1 MSLVKI
7 TTLTPIHIG
16 NGNFLQNNTDFVAY
30 KSANDSYFSIIDP
43 QKVLDLIGIEHIAD
57 WVLAIENKR
66 NVIELVKQYDKYA
79 HPRNYAKR
87 IITNY
92 AHGIKSP
99 DTLKECIH
107 NGMGNP
113 YIPGSS
119 IKGAIR
125 TAILS
130 SLAKGK
136 PLEFKIKG
144 KNGKISAKSIEAD
157 FFGKDPNCDV
167 FRFLQIGD
175 AYFEKES
182 EIATRMINLNIR
194 KQENLQDR
202 SKSQLVEAIGAE
214 NTALF
219 QLKIANEYYSWVKSK
234 WNKEGMVGS
243 LPKDMESL
251 PLLFQAIN
259 GHTRILVK
267 SEIKYWNELSGK
279 GYNGAEDYL
288 STLEFISD
296 EIRNCQNGKECV
308 LRIGHGSG
316 WRFITGAWSE
326 CLNNFKEIIAASRP
340 NNNRYTQYDFPKSRR
355 IDEDG
360 DVLGFVKLSMN

>member
-1 MSLVKI
+1 MSLAKI

-16 NGNFLQNNTDFVAY
+16 NGNFLQNNTDFVVY
-30 KSANDSYFSIIDP
+30 KSDNDSYFSIIDP
-43 QKVLDLIGIEHIAD
+43 KKVLDFIGVEHIAD

-66 NVIELVKQYDKYA
+66 NIIELIRQYNKHV
-79 HPRNYAKR
+79 HPRDYAKR
-87 IITNY
+87 IVTNY
-92 AHGIKSP
+92 SQELKMN

-130 SLAKGK
+130 SLANGK

-144 KNGKISAKSIEAD
+144 KNGKINAKQIEAD
-157 FFGKDPNCDV
+157 FFGKDPSNDI
-167 FRFLQIGD
+167 FRFLQVGD

-194 KQENLQDR
+194 KQEDLIDK
-202 SKSQLVEAIGAE
+202 SKSQIVEAIGTG
-214 NTALF
+214 NTSSF
-219 QLKIANEYYSWVKSK
+219 QLKIATDYYAWAKNR
-234 WNKEGMVGS
+234 WNPKELLGS
-243 LPKDMESL
+243 LPQNMESL
-251 PLLFQAIN
+251 PCLFHTIN
-259 GHTRILVK
+259 SHTWNLVD
-267 SEIKYWNELSGK
+267 SEIKYWNELSEK
-279 GYNGAEDYL
+279 GYDGAEDYL

-296 EIRNCQNGKECV
+296 EIRNCAKGKECV

-326 CLNNFKEIIAASRP
+326 QLKNFNEIVNASRP
-340 NNNRYTQYDFPKSRR
+340 NSYRYTQYDFPKSRR

>member
-1 MSLVKI
+1 MSLVEI

-16 NGNFLQNNTDFVAY
+16 NGNFLQNNTDFVEY
-30 KSANDSYFSIIDP
+30 KTDNDSYLSIIDP
-43 QKVLDLIGIEHIAD
+43 KKVLAFTGIEHIAD

-66 NVIELVKQYDKYA
+66 DITEWVRQYNKHA

-87 IITNY
+87 TITNY
-92 AHGIKSP
+92 AHQIKST

-136 PLEFKIKG
+136 PLEFKIKE
-144 KNGKISAKSIEAD
+144 KAISAKSIEAD
-157 FFGKDPNCDV
+157 FFGKDPNSSV
-167 FRFLQIGD
+167 FRFLQVGD

-194 KQENLQDR
+194 KQEELQDK

-214 NTALF
+214 NTASF
-219 QLKIANEYYSWVKSK
+219 QVKLATEYYSWAKSN
-234 WNKEGMVGS
+234 WNKEGMIGY
-243 LPKDMESL
+243 LPKDMVSL
-251 PLLFQAIN
+251 PLMSQAIN
-259 GHTRILVK
+259 DHTRTLVK
-267 SEIKYWNELSGK
+267 SEIEYWDELSEK
-279 GYNGAEDYL
+279 GYEGAEDYL
-288 STLEFISD
+288 STLHFISD
-296 EIRNCQNGKECV
+296 EIRNCKKGKECV

-326 CLNNFKEIIAASRP
+326 KLSNFDTIIAASRP
-340 NNNRYTQYDFPKSRR
+340 NNHRYTQYDFPKSRR
-355 IDEDG
+355 IDEEG
-360 DVLGFVKLSMN
+360 DVLGFVKLSMTNI